1 MLELCGTFW
10 CLSSSSLWG
19 VSSFEKFVVVKSCYS
34 HLGKSRYFAKENSK
48 EKGTFIASFPLLL
61 WGALVLLA
69 RPPLLE
75 AVADVEKGQRRWVG
89 GLFFSILVCAVI
101 MADDYNTVNTTA
113 ITRSVFAQENTTSAS
128 LDDNG
133 GKSQVP
139 KFVQV
144 SFYQVL
150 T

>member
-1 MLELCGTFW
+1 MKACQSVNT
-10 CLSSSSLWG
+10 G

-34 HLGKSRYFAKENSK
+34 HLENPDTLPK
-48 EKGTFIASFPLLL
+48 KRVKKKGLLL
-61 WGALVLLA
+61 RGFHFFSEARLFSSRGLLSSK
-69 RPPLLE
+69 PWLT
-75 AVADVEKGQRRWVG
+75 QRKANDTESVVF
-89 GLFFSILVCAVI
+89 FFSILVCAVI

-150 T
+150 TQILLRSD